1 MKPRKRDKTKEGQ
14 SMILSSG
21 VLLYTKSSIS
31 VGTYIFRKQ
40 KCTKFS
46 LLNSNRFYWDF
57 EYIGCISSKIV
68 IQNSILSR

>member
-14 SMILSSG
+14 SMLPSG
-21 VLLYTKSSIS
+21 VLLYAKSSMS

-46 LLNSNRFYWDF
+46 LLNSNRFYWDT
-57 EYIGCISSKIV
+57 IIIV
-68 IQNSILSR
+68 KMI